1 MPSKARGRRQQQVA
15 LIQEPEHVMQTDE
28 AWVPSGAPVYL
39 QKCEAPDC
47 FLVHRGGYA
56 ILGRVRVA
64 VTITKKSGSPGPF
77 MVDNDVVT
85 ISCNGKNLQ
94 GQSYTSYL
102 CWAET
107 KESSRSARFMLG
119 GIGHGKRLS
128 IFSGFTLR
136 CIKWEGH
143 QVGVYI
149 EDPESAAADSET
161 SRPS

>member
-1 MPSKARGRRQQQVA
+1 
-15 LIQEPEHVMQTDE
+15 
-28 AWVPSGAPVYL
+28 
-39 QKCEAPDC
+39 
-47 FLVHRGGYA
+47 
-56 ILGRVRVA
+56 
-64 VTITKKSGSPGPF
+64 

-149 EDPESAAADSET
+149 EDPESAAADSEKQDST
-161 SRPS
+161 GSPAGSVDTLDRGKSSRKGFSED